1 MNMMKKATAVLM
13 ITAVLFSTG
22 CATLPRPVDKYKE
35 YTREEAAEENLRKYN
50 DPEYLKKVLSNTAI
64 PQGYYDRWEPFDIKK
79 EKVPDNY
86 GGVII
91 GTVLLAGMIAGGIWG
106 YTQAEQNGSK
116 MGVLA
121 YMISVPYGVVLGA
134 LPGAALTLISAVGN
148 AVSGGK

>member
-1 MNMMKKATAVLM
+1 MNIVKKITVVLM
-13 ITAVLFSTG
+13 ISAVLFSTG
-22 CATLPRPVDKYKE
+22 CATLPQPVDKYKQ
-35 YTREEAAEENLRKYN
+35 YTREEAAEENLRKYS
-50 DPEYLKKVLSNTAI
+50 DPKYLKKIFSNTEI

-121 YMISVPYGVVLGA
+121 YVIAVPYGAILGA